1 MKYAKVG
8 FAVVISL
15 SVLFTGLTAWAAP
28 VTLWQIPQTVAIDEI
43 GFKME
48 APAKVSDRAV
58 NASVEVLDYSKIVPV
73 DFFYVTRAVNIK
85 MVDVDKTVLAH
96 LSKPVRLTFSFDYID
111 FKRAG
116 RLNTSLSVGHFRIG
130 YWDASQNNWVQLPS
144 QVFWNGS
151 KGAVEA
157 ETDRGTGQ
165 YALIWSYRE
174 DTQLSPI
181 APEGIRL
188 MINMSPVKSDVASYI
203 EGGRTMVPLRVIAE
217 NLDARVEWNA
227 SENRVDLIRNVD
239 KIQLWLGEQVASV
252 NNKPFLM
259 DVAPK
264 VVNDRTFVPL
274 RFVAESLGTVVTW
287 DELTKTVKII
297 KY

>member
-1 MKYAKVG
+1 MKYTKVG
-8 FAVVISL
+8 FAVIISL

-28 VTLWQIPQTVAIDEI
+28 VTLWEIPQTVAIDEI

-48 APAKVSDRAV
+48 APAKVSGRAV

-73 DFFYVTRAVNIK
+73 DFFYVTKAVNIK
-85 MVDVDKTVLAH
+85 MVDVDKTVLNN

-111 FKRAG
+111 FKRAS
-116 RLNTSLSVGHFRIG
+116 RLDTSLSVGHFRIG
-130 YWDASQNNWVQLPS
+130 YWDASQNNWVQFPS

-188 MINMSPVKSDVASYI
+188 MINMSPVRSDVAPYI

-252 NNKPFLM
+252 NNKPLLM
-259 DVAPK
+259 DVAPQ

-274 RFVAESLGTVVTW
+274 RFVVESLGAAVTW
-287 DELTKTVKII
+287 DDQTKTVNVI